1 MEILVPIIN
10 WIIVY
15 ILIKTFYKKY
25 FKKHINNT
33 FYSLSINYLLL
44 INFIKDMIIFFIT
57 VVIFY
62 NGLELEQIFPQN
74 LFQLVNWCLIFVMSK
89 SIFELFMCMMAKNFS
104 HKIDSIAIH
113 VQKYVQGF
121 TVEKSLFRSLLSI
134 PWIVITYIIYHYT

>member
-25 FKKHINNT
+25 FRKHINNT

-44 INFIKDMIIFFIT
+44 INFIT
-57 VVIFY
+57 VIIFY

-74 LFQLVNWCLIFVMSK
+74 LFQLMNWCLIFIMSK

-104 HKIDSIAIH
+104 HKIDNIAIH
-113 VQKYVQGF
+113 IQKYVQGF

-134 PWIVITYIIYHYT
+134 PWIIVTYIIYHYT